1 MHLRLESFNPF
12 TPVLPGLYIGNEGS
26 YQTVR
31 RRGIIAP
38 IERECASSEGTKLA
52 NSAFRAS

>member
-1 MHLRLESFNPF
+1 MYQCLGSFTPF
-12 TPVLPGLYIGNEGS
+12 TTVLPGLYIGNEGS
-26 YQTVR
+26 YQAGR

-38 IERECASSEGTKLA
+38 IERGSAYPEGTKLA